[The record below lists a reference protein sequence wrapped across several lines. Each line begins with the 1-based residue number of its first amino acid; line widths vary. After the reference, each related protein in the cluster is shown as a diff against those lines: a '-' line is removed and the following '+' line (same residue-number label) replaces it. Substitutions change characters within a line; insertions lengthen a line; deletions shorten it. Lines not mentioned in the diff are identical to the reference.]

1 MALGYTVRDRG
12 SFGDLFTRIVDI
24 TFDASYAGGGYAL
37 DARQCGFA
45 VNGQILM
52 ATTGGTSG
60 GFFLELSPATGKLI
74 VRDASGAAGAVSPEV
89 PANAAALNGVV
100 GRVLLFGKGQG

>member
-12 SFGDLFTRIVDI
+12 SFGDLFTRLVDI

-37 DARQCGFA
+37 DARQCGFG

-52 ATTGGTSG
+52 ALSGAIG
-60 GFFLELSPATGKLI
+60 GFFTELSPSTGKLL

-89 PANAAALNGVV
+89 PNNAAALNGVV